1 MRGGVGRG
9 PGAAVSGARERC
21 QARTRKGERC
31 RNPAGP
37 GGLCARHRRQLE
49 EAAAADS
56 AKAGAK
62 PDARP
67 AVKPGTT
74 EPHPPVATPE
84 PHPPVATTEP
94 HPPVATTEPHPPVL
108 GPPNREGSPRDGSA
122 GSVVHTPPDEQEP
135 FGPFLDWAEEA
146 LEFLGRRLLGQYEVD
161 EFGHDPDLVEHV
173 LAPLLRPLY
182 RHWWRVETRGLEHV
196 PASGPALVVGNH
208 AGTLPFDAMMVALAL
223 LDEHPAHRSLRM
235 LAADLAFNLPVVA
248 PLARKSGNT
257 LACGEDARRLL
268 EAGEL
273 VGVWPEGYKGL
284 GKPYRERYRL
294 QRFGRG
300 GFVEVALAT
309 GAPIV
314 PVAVVGSE
322 EIYPMLANLRRLARL
337 LGFPYFP
344 VTPTFPLLGP
354 LGAIPLP
361 SKWVIEF
368 CPPIETASLG
378 PEATLDPMVVLDLTD
393 QVRDTI
399 QRTVQRNL
407 LARRGVFG

>member
-1 MRGGVGRG
+1 
-9 PGAAVSGARERC
+9 VSPSGNRC
-21 QARTRKGERC
+21 RARTRKDDRC

-37 GGLCARHRRQLE
+37 DGLCAVHRRQV
-49 EAAAADS
+49 DR
-56 AKAGAK
+56 G
-62 PDARP
+62 PR
-67 AVKPGTT
+67 PGTPKPT
-74 EPHPPVATPE
+74 RSPIP
-84 PHPPVATTEP
+84 
-94 HPPVATTEPHPPVL
+94 
-108 GPPNREGSPRDGSA
+108 GPPDREGSPA
-122 GSVVHTPPDEQEP
+122 GQAGEQVVHSPACQTPGPEAPEPDPGTGEPDAEP
-135 FGPFLDWAEEA
+135 FAAFLDWAQEA
-146 LEFLGRRLLGQYEVD
+146 IEFLGRRVLGEYEVD

-196 PASGPALVVGNH
+196 PDSGPALVVGNH
-208 AGTLPFDAMMVALAL
+208 AGTLPFDALMVALAL

-235 LAADLAFNLPVVA
+235 LAADLAFDLPVIA

-257 LACGEDARRLL
+257 LACAEDATRLL

-284 GKPYRERYRL
+284 GKPYRERYQL

-300 GFVEVALAT
+300 GFVEVALRT

-337 LGFPYFP
+337 LGLPYFP
-344 VTPTFPLLGP
+344 VTPIFPALGP

-361 SKWVIEF
+361 SKWLIEF
-368 CPPIETASLG
+368 CPPIETAGLG
-378 PEATLDPMVVLDLTD
+378 PDDVLDPMVLFDLTD

-399 QRTVQRNL
+399 QQTVHRNL
-407 LARRGVFG
+407 LERGGAFG

>member
-1 MRGGVGRG
+1 MT
-9 PGAAVSGARERC
+9 PPRERC
-21 QARTRKGERC
+21 QAHTRKGDRC

-37 GGLCARHRRQLE
+37 DGLCALHRRQRE
-49 EAAAADS
+49 EVAAADS
-56 AKAGAK
+56 AKPTVRRG
-62 PDARP
+62 PRR
-67 AVKPGTT
+67 GM
-74 EPHPPVATPE
+74 PE
-84 PHPPVATTEP
+84 PHRVIP
-94 HPPVATTEPHPPVL
+94 
-108 GPPNREGSPRDGSA
+108 GPPNREGSPTAEEGA
-122 GSVVHTPPDEQEP
+122 PTVHTPPDETPRDEP
-135 FGPFLDWAEEA
+135 DLGPLEPVLAWAEEA
-146 LEFLGRRLLGQYEVD
+146 LEFLGRRVLGEYEVD

-196 PASGPALVVGNH
+196 PSTGPALVVGNH
-208 AGTLPFDAMMVALAL
+208 AGTLPFDALMVALAL

-235 LAADLAFNLPVVA
+235 LAADLAFDLPVVA
-248 PLARKSGNT
+248 HLARKSGNT
-257 LACGEDARRLL
+257 LACAEDATRLL

-284 GKPYRERYRL
+284 GKPYRERYQL

-300 GFVEVALAT
+300 GFVEIALRT

-344 VTPTFPLLGP
+344 VTPTFPALGP

-368 CPPIETASLG
+368 CPPIDTASLG
-378 PEATLDPMVVLDLTD
+378 PEAAMDPMALFDLTD

-399 QRTVQRNL
+399 QQTVHRNL
-407 LARRGVFG
+407 LARRSVFG

>member
-1 MRGGVGRG
+1 MS
-9 PGAAVSGARERC
+9 PASKRC
-21 QARTRKGERC
+21 RARTRKGDRC

-37 GGLCARHRRQLE
+37 DGLCAVHRRQVGP
-49 EAAAADS
+49 S
-56 AKAGAK
+56 
-62 PDARP
+62 ARP
-67 AVKPGTT
+67 GTPKPASSPIPGPPNRGT
-74 EPHPPVATPE
+74 PKPARSRVS
-84 PHPPVATTEP
+84 
-94 HPPVATTEPHPPVL
+94 
-108 GPPNREGSPRDGSA
+108 GPPNREGSPGGQAEER
-122 GSVVHTPPDEQEP
+122 VVHTPGPDAEP
-135 FGPFLDWAEEA
+135 FAGFLDWAEEA
-146 LEFLGRRLLGQYEVD
+146 IEFLGRRVLGEYEVD

-196 PASGPALVVGNH
+196 PDSGPVLVVGNH
-208 AGTLPFDAMMVALAL
+208 AGTLPFDALMVALAL

-235 LAADLAFNLPVVA
+235 LAADLAFDLPVIA

-257 LACGEDARRLL
+257 LACAEDATRLL

-284 GKPYRERYRL
+284 GKPYRERYQL

-300 GFVEVALAT
+300 GFVEVALRT

-322 EIYPMLANLRRLARL
+322 EIYPMVANLRRLARL

-361 SKWVIEF
+361 SKWLIEF
-368 CPPIETASLG
+368 CPPIETAGLG
-378 PEATLDPMVVLDLTD
+378 PDAVLDPMVLFDLTD

-399 QRTVQRNL
+399 QQTVHRNL
-407 LARRGVFG
+407 LERGGAFG